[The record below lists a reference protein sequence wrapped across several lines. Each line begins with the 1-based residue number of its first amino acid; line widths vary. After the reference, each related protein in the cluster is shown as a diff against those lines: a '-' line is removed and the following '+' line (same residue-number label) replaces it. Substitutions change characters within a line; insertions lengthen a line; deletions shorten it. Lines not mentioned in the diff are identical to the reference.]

1 MTDDTITSAI
11 TVQNPHLLRDVTIK
25 VLRCHSV
32 SVCEDTDCRGDN
44 TSIDLYMSARCRTWF
59 YFCILEYFLNGCL

>member
-32 SVCEDTDCRGDN
+32 SVCEDKTQTVGRDN

-59 YFCILEYFLNGCL
+59 FSVSWNIF